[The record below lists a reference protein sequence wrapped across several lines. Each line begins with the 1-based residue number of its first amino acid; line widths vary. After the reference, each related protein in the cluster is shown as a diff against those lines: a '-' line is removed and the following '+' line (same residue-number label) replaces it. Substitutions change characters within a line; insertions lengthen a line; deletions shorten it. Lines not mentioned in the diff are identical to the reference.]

1 MFEIPDVNLVA
12 VLVTTVLSFV
22 VGYLWYGPIFGK
34 AWMENKGLK
43 EADVKEG
50 GSAMGYTLITSLIG
64 MYLLGVFV
72 VWSQATTWMEGVTT
86 GLLMATLVGTFDF
99 HTVVYDKPKGM
110 GNRFKDW
117 LLHLGYVAIYLAI
130 AGWIFAV
137 WA

>member
-1 MFEIPDVNLVA
+1 MSIPDVNLVA

-34 AWMENKGLK
+34 AWMENKGLTEK
-43 EADVKEG
+43 DITDG
-50 GSAMGYTLITSLIG
+50 GSSMGYTLITSIIG

-72 VWSQATTWMEGVTT
+72 AWSQAMTWMEGATT

-99 HTVVYDKPKGM
+99 HTVVYDKTKGIN
-110 GNRFKDW
+110 NRFKDW

-130 AGWIFAV
+130 AGAIFAV
-137 WA
+137 W